1 MMNFAFWIFEK
12 IQYSGILTAALL
24 YIFREFLIFSSY
36 FPPVHFAQYL
46 YFVVHFSPSFPKCQ
60 LFCVCVCVS
69 ISKSILAFV
78 HFSNFPC
85 KEECG
90 RANSFPFL
98 RNYLSFNLL
107 DFKYPLKF
115 DLVWPLFMYFPV
127 FIYFWIS
134 NIPIFIILIEFD
146 FIRHLNFINILD
158 FIYPT
163 CQISLIYFPFFC
175 LHVPRINNPFMAL
188 PDTSLFLLPFALF
201 LRSFKHLSSV
211 NLPCWFIHM
220 KATFSPEVFYFLCNL

>member
-60 LFCVCVCVS
+60 LFCVCVCVP

-78 HFSNFPC
+78 HFSNFLC
-85 KEECG
+85 KEECE
-90 RANSFPFL
+90 RANSFLFL

-107 DFKYPLKF
+107 DFKYP
-115 DLVWPLFMYFPV
+115 YFH
-127 FIYFWIS
+127 
-134 NIPIFIILIEFD
+134 
-146 FIRHLNFINILD
+146 HLN
-158 FIYPT
+158 
-163 CQISLIYFPFFC
+163 QIRFYS
-175 LHVPRINNPFMAL
+175 
-188 PDTSLFLLPFALF
+188 
-201 LRSFKHLSSV
+201 
-211 NLPCWFIHM
+211 
-220 KATFSPEVFYFLCNL
+220 TFEFY